1 MSLIHLLNKTSVE
14 TSRRTRDQSLT
25 GCSAARALRELGKAG
40 DCQCPETP
48 LGKELFSI
56 YKKKKKKTFF
66 NEYVTLLGCS
76 LQLHSAGCA
85 HTIKQSRTLTRE
97 MLVPSTGL
105 PTGARKL
112 TGMTVLLPIKLF
124 VFPQDQSS
132 VNVCSRPPDTTCS
145 PQDKLPA
152 RTNTKSPAQGPAAA
166 SWG

>member
-1 MSLIHLLNKTSVE
+1 MLNKTSVDA
-14 TSRRTRDQSLT
+14 SRRTREQSLA
-25 GCSAARALRELGKAG
+25 GCSAVRALTELGKAG
-40 DCQCPETP
+40 NCQCPETP
-48 LGKELFSI
+48 LCKELILHLVF
-56 YKKKKKKTFF
+56 KKTFF

-85 HTIKQSRTLTRE
+85 RTIKQSRTLTRE

-124 VFPQDQSS
+124 VFPQDHSS
-132 VNVCSRPPDTTCS
+132 VNVCSRLPDTTCS

-152 RTNTKSPAQGPAAA
+152 RTNTKSPALGPAAA
-166 SWG
+166 SRG